1 MLSFLPVHDYTIVTT
16 VKNYLVLF
24 VTLFDTMC
32 LLVSLGVNM
41 PTDFSKILEAL
52 REWGFN
58 DYKMSE
64 LTGVERSKL
73 SYFRTGKRKN
83 PSYDD
88 GVAIMEIY
96 KKESKKHS

>member
-1 MLSFLPVHDYTIVTT
+1 
-16 VKNYLVLF
+16 
-24 VTLFDTMC
+24 MC